1 MAEYRKSYSQ
11 VGEDLLIAFFL
22 QKEKEV
28 SYIDIGCLW
37 PTRLSNTYFFYQR
50 GGQGLCIDPNP
61 DIRAEYEATRP
72 RDTFLNLGIGAR
84 EGSLT
89 YHRFQNPVFNTFLP
103 ERAARLA
110 ATGRPG
116 RNPIGSVEIAVR
128 PLSAVLRELDWRPR
142 FGPRVDV
149 LSMDVEGLEMDVLS
163 SIDFTY
169 VRPRLIVLE
178 TAVTE
183 RSPEANPCIA
193 LLREQ
198 GYQLSG
204 WTGHDA
210 FMMDRNPGAA
220 GAP

>member
-11 VGEDLLIAFFL
+11 VAEDLLIAFFL
-22 QKEKEV
+22 HKEKEV

-37 PTRLSNTYFFYQR
+37 PTRQSNSFFFYER

-61 DIRAEYEATRP
+61 DIRAEYEAARP
-72 RDTFLNLGIGAR
+72 RDTFLNLGVGAQ

-89 YHRFQNPVFNTFLP
+89 YHRFQNPVFNTFLA
-103 ERAARLA
+103 ERAAKLE

-116 RNPIGSVEIAVR
+116 RTPIGSVEIPVR
-128 PLSAVLRELDWRPR
+128 PLASILRELDWRAR
-142 FGPRVDV
+142 FGPRVDF

-183 RSPEANPCIA
+183 RAPEANPCIA
-193 LLREQ
+193 FLREQ

-210 FMMDRNPGAA
+210 FLLDRNPAAA
-220 GAP
+220 GG